1 VNTAIKKRRA
11 GLGIQGRLMASFALI
26 LVLAGISSVV
36 SWISFGNSRALVADI
51 TNDSLPSIIR
61 QMELAMDGV
70 GLAAQAPALATSRNA
85 DELAETEARLD
96 ALIGDA
102 RTRLGEIAATNPE
115 PLMLPVAPTN
125 SETNANAGDAE
136 TPDQVPDQTVEPEQT
151 VAVDAIETL
160 TAQLDDIVARRNT
173 LHELTMQRL
182 ELEKQRGDLTLDMV
196 FAYSDLSE
204 FINPLVEVVDIDVS
218 RGISRVVDGNSDTV
232 AELEEAIR
240 FSQLISEIRANMNL
254 AFGMLTAAIAVPEG
268 DAMDEVRNQWSWA
281 ELRISDALEKLP
293 DNNDGTQIK
302 KLAEALL
309 VYGAGKDSVFDLR
322 ETEWD
327 NQYKTEQTLDATLTS
342 AEALSTSI
350 TQLVDAKRL
359 EVDNSAANALSQ
371 VVRDQQVIALIGIA
385 VVMISLLILIFY
397 VRGNL
402 IKRLLHVIDGM
413 RRVANGD
420 LSTEVRDT
428 GRDEIGRMA
437 EILGQFRETSLAAQ
451 RAEENVAR
459 ERETAETERRRAM
472 LELADAFEASVMQV
486 AKDVSREAENIQITS
501 NQVREQAEVASSN
514 ATGVAG
520 ASEEISINM
529 ASVSDAAKSLSERV
543 RDTGLRAQQSV
554 NAATNAVDA
563 ARQTSETMHEL
574 ETGAQE
580 IGEILNLIQD
590 IAAQTNL
597 LALNATIE
605 AARAGDAGKGFAVV
619 AQEVKNLAN
628 QTGTATD
635 RIAQRITGIQTTTGI
650 AVQAIA
656 TIRDSIT
663 GIHETVGEMSAAVDE
678 QQEFVSEIASNVEQ
692 SATAANEMNTTI
704 AQVSTAADD
713 NLKAVD
719 GLRQATDRL
728 RHQSDDLGKRVRD
741 FLDSIRSEQA
751 TTTRQQNNKTI
762 DEASLP

>member
-1 VNTAIKKRRA
+1 
-11 GLGIQGRLMASFALI
+11 
-26 LVLAGISSVV
+26 
-36 SWISFGNSRALVADI
+36 
-51 TNDSLPSIIR
+51 
-61 QMELAMDGV
+61 
-70 GLAAQAPALATSRNA
+70 
-85 DELAETEARLD
+85 
-96 ALIGDA
+96 
-102 RTRLGEIAATNPE
+102 
-115 PLMLPVAPTN
+115 
-125 SETNANAGDAE
+125 
-136 TPDQVPDQTVEPEQT
+136 
-151 VAVDAIETL
+151 
-160 TAQLDDIVARRNT
+160 
-173 LHELTMQRL
+173 
-182 ELEKQRGDLTLDMV
+182 
-196 FAYSDLSE
+196 
-204 FINPLVEVVDIDVS
+204 
-218 RGISRVVDGNSDTV
+218 
-232 AELEEAIR
+232 
-240 FSQLISEIRANMNL
+240 
-254 AFGMLTAAIAVPEG
+254 
-268 DAMDEVRNQWSWA
+268 
-281 ELRISDALEKLP
+281 
-293 DNNDGTQIK
+293 
-302 KLAEALL
+302 
-309 VYGAGKDSVFDLR
+309 
-322 ETEWD
+322 
-327 NQYKTEQTLDATLTS
+327 
-342 AEALSTSI
+342 
-350 TQLVDAKRL
+350 
-359 EVDNSAANALSQ
+359 
-371 VVRDQQVIALIGIA
+371 
-385 VVMISLLILIFY
+385 
-397 VRGNL
+397 
-402 IKRLLHVIDGM
+402 
-413 RRVANGD
+413 
-420 LSTEVRDT
+420 
-428 GRDEIGRMA
+428 
-437 EILGQFRETSLAAQ
+437 
-451 RAEENVAR
+451 
-459 ERETAETERRRAM
+459 
-472 LELADAFEASVMQV
+472 
-486 AKDVSREAENIQITS
+486 
-501 NQVREQAEVASSN
+501 
-514 ATGVAG
+514 
-520 ASEEISINM
+520 M